1 LIRQKLRWMAPIAVG
16 ALVGLCVLLWLL
28 LSAERSKQAV
38 VAVPSSDGVSRSSPP
53 LPTSPVQVPA
63 PATKAVHVPPKAP
76 APAGGPPPS
85 SAETA
90 VKRPDATVEA
100 AALAAKVDHLN
111 QARDAFNAR
120 DWARAIEEGKRA
132 VAAGGGAEAIAVVGN
147 TYFKM
152 GRFAEAEQAYAKAV
166 ALDPESTLLRDRLS
180 IAHARVQES
189 TNPQKR

>member
-1 LIRQKLRWMAPIAVG
+1 VNTEAKEI
-16 ALVGLCVLLWLL
+16 
-28 LSAERSKQAV
+28 
-38 VAVPSSDGVSRSSPP
+38 
-53 LPTSPVQVPA
+53 PTPA
-63 PATKAVHVPPKAP
+63 AA
-76 APAGGPPPS
+76 
-85 SAETA
+85 
-90 VKRPDATVEA
+90 KRPDAMVES

-120 DWARAIEEGKRA
+120 DWARALDEGKRA

-152 GRFAEAEQAYAKAV
+152 GRFAEAEQAYTKAV

-189 TNPQKR
+189 AVPQKR